1 MSSKSAPDSPAPSRK
16 GWSLATRLTLWYAAS
31 SFVLIAASTGFL
43 YWALVHK
50 LEAEDDQFMAEKV
63 EIVGALL
70 RHRSDGDRPIVLP
83 REAPGEASRPE
94 ALVHLRVLG

>member
-1 MSSKSAPDSPAPSRK
+1 MSSKNAPEPPARPLK

-50 LEAEDDQFMAEKV
+50 LEAEDDHQERRCD
-63 EIVGALL
+63 E
-70 RHRSDGDRPIVLP
+70 
-83 REAPGEASRPE
+83 
-94 ALVHLRVLG
+94 LGQR